1 MTGAVA
7 KRAGSGNLE
16 ILEQARFFSTLTR
29 TQRREIAQI
38 AKLLDYPSQCDIYQL
53 GDDAASCY
61 VLVRGVVRFSLGA
74 AGRSTSAGDFIRSG
88 DLFGWAALVRN
99 AQRRNG
105 TASCV
110 TTCSVLAI
118 DGGELLHLMDLDN
131 AMGYAVMTQVSLLIT
146 STLTALA
153 AG

>member
-1 MTGAVA
+1 MTETVE
-7 KRAGSGNLE
+7 RRVQSSNLE
-16 ILEQARFFSTLTR
+16 ILEQARFFSSLR
-29 TQRREIAQI
+29 PTQRSQVAQI
-38 AKLLDYPSQCDIYQL
+38 SKVVDYPIRCDIYQL
-53 GDDAASCY
+53 GDKATFCY
-61 VLVRGVVRFSLGA
+61 VLARGVVRFRLEA
-74 AGRSTSAGDFIRSG
+74 AGRSTTAGDFIRSG

-110 TTCSVLAI
+110 TACSVLAI
-118 DGGELLHLMDLDN
+118 DGGELLELMDRDSE
-131 AMGYAVMTQVSLLIT
+131 MGYVVMTQVSLLIT